1 MMSSMMSEEEMAQM
15 EQGTTRKPDQIRLS
29 FIVIRLDH

>member
-15 EQGTTRKPDQIRLS
+15 EQGGDLTKSEDPDMTSSDLI
-29 FIVIRLDH
+29 

>member
-15 EQGTTRKPDQIRLS
+15 EQGGRKPDMIRLS